1 MMYFVMK
8 RFLTLALIL
17 LLASSLLP
25 PAWAAEGSGPAPTA
39 APSSAETPEPS
50 PTPDP
55 AIRFEPEAGLPL
67 PCPEYRLTEKRP
79 FVFGGTVMSEVP
91 LTRVAVI
98 VSDEAGDVLL
108 EAEAVIDA
116 EDETATCF
124 PLWDRT
130 FPFENRSLSARI
142 DFAALKPGTYVFT
155 LKAANGVAGKTV
167 LYTAPFTVER
177 TTALHTLIPNDLRD
191 TYPAMAAYVG
201 DDTLPFTYQSGTYN
215 QIWVDN
221 GWIVRNTTTIDTPF
235 GNSWRVNKAAEE
247 PFRQAVEYMRTTYV
261 HVGGRWNSGV
271 IRLSRLVR
279 SYNGPF
285 IGRQEENSP
294 FLSPHV
300 LGLAVDL
307 NPGGPNEAVPDNW
320 ATFCTEI
327 SENLIYNGIQEQNG
341 LKYYDFT
348 YIGAWGAAYE
358 RVPTIIQNYLLYELA
373 FYRAGFFWGVYYDH
387 TCDASHFG
395 LGEYDPEIF
404 GDSPLALRKVFEYI
418 DS

>member
-1 MMYFVMK
+1 
-8 RFLTLALIL
+8 
-17 LLASSLLP
+17 
-25 PAWAAEGSGPAPTA
+25 
-39 APSSAETPEPS
+39 
-50 PTPDP
+50 
-55 AIRFEPEAGLPL
+55 
-67 PCPEYRLTEKRP
+67 
-79 FVFGGTVMSEVP
+79 
-91 LTRVAVI
+91 
-98 VSDEAGDVLL
+98 
-108 EAEAVIDA
+108 
-116 EDETATCF
+116 
-124 PLWDRT
+124 
-130 FPFENRSLSARI
+130 
-142 DFAALKPGTYVFT
+142 
-155 LKAANGVAGKTV
+155 
-167 LYTAPFTVER
+167 
-177 TTALHTLIPNDLRD
+177 
-191 TYPAMAAYVG
+191 
-201 DDTLPFTYQSGTYN
+201 
-215 QIWVDN
+215 
-221 GWIVRNTTTIDTPF
+221 
-235 GNSWRVNKAAEE
+235 
-247 PFRQAVEYMRTTYV
+247 MRTTYV

-404 GDSPLALRKVFEYI
+404 SDSPLALRKVFEYI